1 MSKSYRFRKYTGDRS
16 FLNRFASEEEIKAI
30 EDAAKAEVEAA
41 LKFAEDSDWPDPSE
55 ATTEMYSSDNER
67 SVAR

>member
-1 MSKSYRFRKYTGDRS
+1 MNMRARLLKDGT
-16 FLNRFASEEEIKAI
+16 ATEEEIKAI